1 MAAGILLSRLA
12 GLVRQRVFAHYLGLG
27 DAADAISA
35 AFRIPNLLQN
45 LLGEGSLSAS
55 FIPVY
60 ARLRAQGRPGDA
72 GQVARAVLGLLAGVT
87 AVLVL
92 AGVVLAP
99 LLVELFL
106 PGFEGAKRD
115 LTIRLVRVLF
125 PGTGILV
132 LSAWCLGVLNSHGR
146 FFLSYAAP
154 VAWNLAIITAAVVA
168 APGRDAA
175 DLTVAIAWGA
185 VAGSLLQVLVQL
197 PGVRLLLG
205 PRGKGAEVPREEVRT
220 VVRNF
225 GPAVLSR
232 GVVQLSGWVDMLIAS
247 LMGTGAAA
255 ALANAQMLTMLP
267 VSLFGMSVS
276 ASELPA
282 MAAEGQ
288 GGQGRA
294 ILQQRLQAGWQ
305 RMAFYI
311 IPSAAAFLAL
321 GHVVAG
327 TILEGG
333 AFTAADSRY
342 LWLILAGA
350 AFGLPAATAAR
361 LTASAFFALGDTRT
375 PMRCATARMVA
386 SAGLGVALGV
396 LLPPRLGW
404 DPRLGVAGL
413 TVAGTLASWLELML
427 LRRSLARQVGPVGVD
442 AGYLVRL
449 VASAG
454 LAAGLGWL
462 LLAGGAAEWHPA
474 WRGIVV
480 LGGYGAGYLTL
491 SWLAGA
497 RELSFRFPRGRT
509 GA

>member
-1 MAAGILLSRLA
+1 VAAGILLSRLA

-27 DAADAISA
+27 DAADAIAA

-60 ARLRAQGRPGDA
+60 ARLRAQGRPEEA
-72 GQVARAVLGLLAGVT
+72 GQVARAVLALLAGVT
-87 AVLVL
+87 ALLVL
-92 AGVVLAP
+92 AGVLLAP
-99 LLVELFL
+99 LLVEVFL
-106 PGFEGAKRD
+106 PGFDGAKRD
-115 LTIRLVRVLF
+115 LTVRLVRVLF
-125 PGTGILV
+125 PGTGVLV

-154 VAWNLAIITAAVVA
+154 VAWNIAIIIATVVA
-168 APGRDAA
+168 APGRGAE
-175 DLTVAIAWGA
+175 DLTIAIAWGA
-185 VAGSLLQVLVQL
+185 VAGSALQLLVQL

-205 PRGKGAEVPREEVRT
+205 PRAPHSATPRDQVRT
-220 VVRNF
+220 VARTF

-232 GVVQLSGWVDMLIAS
+232 GVVQLSGWIDMLIAS

-288 GGQGRA
+288 GDRGGA
-294 ILQQRLQAGWQ
+294 VLQQRLRAGWQ
-305 RMAFYI
+305 RMGFYV
-311 IPSAAAFLAL
+311 IPSAVAFLAL

-327 TILEGG
+327 TVLQGG
-333 AFTAADSRY
+333 AFSAADSQY

-350 AFGLPAATAAR
+350 AGGLPAATAAR

-386 SAGLGVALGV
+386 SASLGVVLGV

-404 DPRLGVAGL
+404 DPRVGVAGL
-413 TVAGTLASWLELML
+413 AVAGTLASWLELLL

-442 AGYLVRL
+442 AGPLARL
-449 VASAG
+449 VVSAG
-454 LAAGLGWL
+454 LAAGLAWL
-462 LLAGGAAEWHPA
+462 LMVGGAAAWHPVL
-474 WRGIVV
+474 RGIVV
-480 LGGYGAGYLTL
+480 LGGYGIGYLAL

-497 RELSFRFPRGRT
+497 RELPFRFPRGRP